1 MHYSCDV
8 VHATHLQGLLLGD
21 PLFCSFT
28 RLMRVAESM
37 LNFYTSPGKGSPILV
52 LNQALTFIYLSLLI
66 ITCYFW
72 CSFFFFLNDC
82 FIYNVKLFLI
92 FVNIDNNVIAQLL
105 WEKRFKMKP
114 IERLD
119 EQDRF
124 QVFQFILAY
133 ILRMVCYINMS
144 PRKNYM

>member
-1 MHYSCDV
+1 M
-8 VHATHLQGLLLGD
+8 VHATQLAGIVTRRPLVLQLHKIDEGGREYAEFLHLPRKRFTDFGTEPGSNFYLFVIADYYLLL
-21 PLFCSFT
+21 
-28 RLMRVAESM
+28 
-37 LNFYTSPGKGSPILV
+37 LV
-52 LNQALTFIYLSLLI
+52 FL
-66 ITCYFW
+66 
-72 CSFFFFLNDC
+72 FFFLNDC